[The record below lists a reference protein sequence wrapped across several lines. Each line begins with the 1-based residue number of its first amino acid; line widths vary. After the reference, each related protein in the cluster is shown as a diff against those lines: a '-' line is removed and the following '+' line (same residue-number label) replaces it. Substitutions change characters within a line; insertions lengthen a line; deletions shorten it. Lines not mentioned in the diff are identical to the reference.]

1 MRRLIGRVFQ
11 AAFATVAS
19 AIVLGS
25 LSASPGAAQKIEGL
39 APTPPMG
46 WNSWNHYGC
55 NIDEALIRE
64 TADALVSS
72 GLRDAGYVNVNLD
85 DCWHGERDENGN
97 IQADPERFPSGMKAL
112 GDYLHARGLKFGIY
126 SDAGTQTCAGR
137 PGSQGYEFQDARRY
151 AEWGVDY
158 IKYDWCNTG
167 EGAEQRNPR
176 EAYRTMSRAIAA
188 SGRPM
193 VLSVCEWGDNE
204 PWLWAGQYGHL
215 WRTTGDIINCWD
227 CTVGHGAW
235 SSSGI
240 LPILDQQDKLRSFG
254 GRDGWNDPDMM
265 EVGNLPTL
273 AENRSHF
280 AMWAML
286 AAPLIIGSDVP
297 GMTPEITAILANKRL
312 IAINQD
318 PLGRGAMKWIATPD
332 WEIWAKPL
340 TDGEWAIAML
350 NRGDEAQSISID
362 WAAVELKDDTFGHRA
377 EFAQRSYTLTDAWS
391 GKAAGDTRTAL
402 TSKVAPRDTAVFRL
416 RPI

>member
-1 MRRLIGRVFQ
+1 
-11 AAFATVAS
+11 
-19 AIVLGS
+19 
-25 LSASPGAAQKIEGL
+25 
-39 APTPPMG
+39 
-46 WNSWNHYGC
+46 
-55 NIDEALIRE
+55 
-64 TADALVSS
+64 
-72 GLRDAGYVNVNLD
+72 
-85 DCWHGERDENGN
+85 
-97 IQADPERFPSGMKAL
+97 
-112 GDYLHARGLKFGIY
+112 
-126 SDAGTQTCAGR
+126 
-137 PGSQGYEFQDARRY
+137 
-151 AEWGVDY
+151 
-158 IKYDWCNTG
+158 
-167 EGAEQRNPR
+167 
-176 EAYRTMSRAIAA
+176 
-188 SGRPM
+188 M